1 MSDPAHRL
9 RIVIVEHCSHCTEML
24 FDLVRLLGHDV
35 RTARNGN
42 EAIEV
47 GDEFRPELVLLHT
60 RPSRQDGYEV
70 ARRIRDRAWGKGV
83 VLIALTGMGGE
94 ADERRFLEAGFDHHL
109 PKPIDIEALIGMIGQ
124 PRTHP
129 G

>member
-1 MSDPAHRL
+1 MSDPAPRL
-9 RIVIVEHCSHCTEML
+9 RILIVEHCSHCTEML

-35 RTARNGN
+35 RTAPNGN

-83 VLIALTGMGGE
+83 VLIARTSAGGQV
-94 ADERRFLEAGFDHHL
+94 DERRFQEAGFDHHL
-109 PKPIDIEALIGMIGQ
+109 PWPVDIEALIGMIGQ
-124 PRTHP
+124 PPTQP